1 MKFIKVLANSIVSAL
16 FFAGL
21 LALLTLDINIDHPFD
36 PVVFGELALAL
47 AIPYGP
53 IIILLSV
60 FLFFTIQF
68 FLGRRFQIRPISP
81 SFLSLSFAVLILIFL
96 FIFLENYRYFLSF
109 FDETTKTLLRNQV
122 ILLSALGILALGA
135 FYVSLRYRKRVLPF
149 TAFFAIFALGMTL
162 VAVQR
167 ARFPRPGPKTA
178 SGRLEARTVDRNIV
192 LIGLEGLSFDFII
205 PLISE
210 GKLPNFAWLIE
221 NGSWGRLRN
230 FSPCESFILNH
241 SLISGKLPPK
251 HRQFSTTSYRLLF
264 GKARLDV
271 TPRFILFR
279 QMIWLGLLKA
289 EPRTPDPPLTM
300 DLSRILEANG
310 LPTLN
315 PRASR
320 SPGGETPDAAP
331 EKSFNTRFKREPED
345 RDRLLGIARSAFVGD
360 WKIEEEAFAEK
371 ILRRPEFFH
380 LLLNGLNTVEAYFYK
395 YHFPELFGSIDQE
408 EINRYGLVIARY
420 YEYYDQMIGKYLAS
434 LKDDEILVVY
444 SPHGV
449 ESLPLWKR
457 FVEWILGNADI
468 SAYHEDMPDGVVFFL
483 GSGIAKGNNV
493 EGIKVE
499 DIAPTL
505 LYCLGLPLGR
515 DMDGIVQSPVF
526 IKDFTDENP
535 IFYISSYEEFEIRK
549 R

>member
-21 LALLTLDINIDHPFD
+21 LALLTLDINIDVPFD
-36 PVVFGELALAL
+36 PVAFGELALAL
-47 AIPYGP
+47 AVPYGP
-53 IIILLSV
+53 IVILLSV
-60 FLFFTIQF
+60 LLFFIVQF
-68 FLGRRFQIRPISP
+68 FLGRRFPIRAISP
-81 SFLSLSFAVLILIFL
+81 SFLSLSFAVLIFVFL
-96 FIFLENYRYFLSF
+96 FIFWENHRYFLSF
-109 FDETTKTLLRNQV
+109 FDKTTETLLRNQV
-122 ILLSALGILALGA
+122 VLLAALGVLAVGA
-135 FYVSLRYRKRVLPF
+135 FYVSLRYRKKVLPF
-149 TAFFAIFALGMTL
+149 APFFTIFALGMTL
-162 VAVQR
+162 VATQR

-178 SGRLEARTVDRNIV
+178 SGRLESRMVDKNIV

-241 SLISGKLPPK
+241 TLLSGKLPPK
-251 HRQFSTTSYRLLF
+251 HRQLSTTSYRLLF
-264 GKARLDV
+264 GKSRLDV

-279 QMIWLGLLKA
+279 QMIRLGLLKA
-289 EPRTPDPPLTM
+289 EPRMPAPLTM

-310 LPTLN
+310 LSTLN
-315 PRASR
+315 PGTSPI
-320 SPGGETPDAAP
+320 PGGATPDLRP
-331 EKSFNTRFKREPED
+331 EKSFNTFFKREPED

-360 WKIEEEAFAEK
+360 WKNEEAAFSEK
-371 ILRRPEFFH
+371 SLRHPAFFH

-395 YHFPELFGSIDQE
+395 YSFPELFGSIDQE
-408 EINRYGLVIARY
+408 EINRYGPVIARY

-444 SPHGV
+444 SPYGV